1 MGKVA
6 FLFPGQGSQY
16 VGMGKDLYEAF
27 PLVREVYD
35 VAEEILK
42 LPIKQL
48 SFDGPEEALTQTQYT
63 QPAIFVH
70 SVAVD
75 RLLKEEEGIEP
86 EGTAGHSLGEY
97 SALVSAGAIAFEDAL
112 RLVKIRGELMQH
124 AGEKNPGT
132 MAAIMG
138 ASREQVEEICNRAS
152 QFGVVQPANFNSPGQ
167 IVISGSIEAVRKAMD
182 IAREMGV
189 RRVRELTVSGA
200 FHSPLMKD
208 ALNGL
213 VQALQEV
220 EIRPARVPVYTNVE
234 ALPVTDPEEIREL
247 LLQQLLSPVQWENI
261 IRQMVTDGYDTFYEV
276 GPGKVLQGLQKRI
289 VPEFP
294 CLAVGDL
301 EKLQSLK
308 VGNQV

>member
-1 MGKVA
+1 MGKIA

-27 PLVREVYD
+27 SVVREVYD
-35 VAEEILK
+35 EAEEILK

-75 RLLKEEEGIEP
+75 RLLKEDEGIEP

-97 SALVSAGAIAFEDAL
+97 SALVSANAIAFEDAL

-138 ASREQVEEICNRAS
+138 ASREQVEEICSRAA
-152 QFGVVQPANFNSPGQ
+152 QYGVVQPANFNSPGQ
-167 IVISGSIEAVRKAMD
+167 IVISGSIQAVQKAMD

-200 FHSPLMKD
+200 FHSPLMKE
-208 ALNGL
+208 ALDGL
-213 VQALQEV
+213 VQALQQV

-234 ALPVTDPEEIREL
+234 ALPVTNPEEIRAL
-247 LLQQLLSPVQWENI
+247 LLQQLISPVQWENI
-261 IRQMVTDGYDTFYEV
+261 IRQMVADGYDMFYEV

-294 CLAVGDL
+294 CLAVGDM
-301 EKLQSLK
+301 EKLQSLN